1 MTKEEELKARA
12 VIVEMQDKYFMLG
25 FDTAIIKARDYIRE
39 NVFRYM
45 PFVEESVK
53 EKIIDDFKEAM
64 KL

>member
-12 VIVEMQDKYFMLG
+12 VIVEMQDRYFMLG
-25 FDTAIIKARDYIRE
+25 FDTAIIKARDYISV

-53 EKIIDDFKEAM
+53 EKIINDFMEEM
-64 KL
+64 KK

>member
-12 VIVEMQDKYFMLG
+12 MIVEMQDKYFMLG
-25 FDTAIIKARDYIRE
+25 FDNAIIKARDYIRE

>member
-25 FDTAIIKARDYIRE
+25 FDTAIIKTRDYIRE

-53 EKIIDDFKEAM
+53 EKIIDDFMEEM
-64 KL
+64 KK